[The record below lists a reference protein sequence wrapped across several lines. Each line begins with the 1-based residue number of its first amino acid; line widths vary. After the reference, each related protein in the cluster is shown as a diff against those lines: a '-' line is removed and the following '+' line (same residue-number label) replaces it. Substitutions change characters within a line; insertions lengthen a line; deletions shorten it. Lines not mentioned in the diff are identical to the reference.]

1 MKVVSVLFIIGTSL
15 TLWILG
21 GMELITKERRWTTL
35 ATKMG
40 LKTANN
46 KGIGGI
52 LRTHYERVVYP
63 YVIFETGKNT
73 KKVNVG
79 NGKVK
84 AEDEDRDKDYVPH
97 HILSRMAVKPP
108 TPSKYQVFWWIKLY
122 DILINAYFSVCSQK
136 I

>member
-1 MKVVSVLFIIGTSL
+1 MVV
-15 TLWILG
+15 LG

-52 LRTHYERVVYP
+52 LRTHYERVVHP

-73 KKVNVG
+73 KKMNVG

-84 AEDEDRDKDYVPH
+84 IEDEHKDKDYVPH
-97 HILSRMAVKPP
+97 HIPSRMAVKPP
-108 TPSKYQVFWWIKLY
+108 PPSKSIPRF
-122 DILINAYFSVCSQK
+122 AYYSTRLTFVL
-136 I
+136 

>member
-1 MKVVSVLFIIGTSL
+1 VL
-15 TLWILG
+15 ILG

-35 ATKMG
+35 ATRMG

-73 KKVNVG
+73 KRVSVG
-79 NGKVK
+79 NEKVK
-84 AEDEDRDKDYVPH
+84 VEDADRDKDYVPH

-108 TPSKYQVFWWIKLY
+108 PPSKFYVM
-122 DILINAYFSVCSQK
+122 ILHK
-136 I
+136 ITKTNLIFLAF

>member
-15 TLWILG
+15 TMWILG

-108 TPSKYQVFWWIKLY
+108 TPSKYQVFGWIKLY
-122 DILINAYFSVCSQK
+122 DILINSFFSVCSQK

>member
-1 MKVVSVLFIIGTSL
+1 
-15 TLWILG
+15 
-21 GMELITKERRWTTL
+21 METITRERRWTTL

-52 LRTHYERVVYP
+52 LRTHYERVVHP
-63 YVIFETGKNT
+63 YVIFQTGKNS
-73 KKVNVG
+73 KRVNVG

-84 AEDEDRDKDYVPH
+84 VEEEERDKDYVPH

-108 TPSKYQVFWWIKLY
+108 PPSKTDHVIFLQLN
-122 DILINAYFSVCSQK
+122 LE
-136 I
+136 

>member
-1 MKVVSVLFIIGTSL
+1 MT
-15 TLWILG
+15 ILG
-21 GMELITKERRWTTL
+21 GMELITRERRWTTL

-52 LRTHYERVVYP
+52 LRTHYERVVHP
-63 YVIFETGKNT
+63 YVIFQTGKNT

-79 NGKVK
+79 NGKIKV
-84 AEDEDRDKDYVPH
+84 EEEERDKDYVPH

-108 TPSKYQVFWWIKLY
+108 PPSKSIMTYFYGSRLKFK
-122 DILINAYFSVCSQK
+122 ILCR
-136 I
+136 